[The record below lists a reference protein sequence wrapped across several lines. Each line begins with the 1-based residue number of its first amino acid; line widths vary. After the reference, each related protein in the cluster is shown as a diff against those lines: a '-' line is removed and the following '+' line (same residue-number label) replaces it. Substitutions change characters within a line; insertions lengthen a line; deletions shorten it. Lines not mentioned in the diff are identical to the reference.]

1 MAGTIAA
8 LAGNGIGVAGAGNF
22 RLHIV
27 RALGDDGRGYE
38 SDVRRAVEQCRDAGA
53 HIINL
58 SLGGPSM
65 SSKSDALYTEVS
77 EQDGVLIVAAAG
89 NQGSDNLFYPASHPS
104 IVSVAAVFE
113 WNMFW
118 GGSNWGT
125 QIEVRLAFS
134 RLQCELGRHWAST
147 MLQNSHD
154 KPAVLSLFRSSR
166 YA

>member
-1 MAGTIAA
+1 M
-8 LAGNGIGVAGAGNF
+8 
-22 RLHIV
+22 HIV

-38 SDVRRAVEQCRDAGA
+38 SDVRRAVAQCRDAGA

-65 SSKSDALYTEVS
+65 SSKSEALYTEVA

-89 NQGSDNLFYPASHPS
+89 NQGSDDMFYPASHPS

-118 GGSNWGT
+118 GGSNWGS
-125 QIEVRLAFS
+125 QIEVRRDFLTAV
-134 RLQCELGRHWAST
+134 
-147 MLQNSHD
+147 QNTDGIWHPQLLSH
-154 KPAVLSLFRSSR
+154 LLTN
-166 YA
+166 